1 LSKLVLL
8 SSYRQLDSFAIV
20 GDIQTIGTGQIR
32 VISIT
37 YLRLTYSCDRDNYLQ
52 NSPNKI

>member
-1 LSKLVLL
+1 M
-8 SSYRQLDSFAIV
+8 FV

-37 YLRLTYSCDRDNYLQ
+37 YLRMTYLYDRDNYLQ
-52 NSPNKI
+52 NSLKKLTAIDQSN